1 MSVQLSGRFAILG
14 LSKLPRYVYK
24 GPDFDANKLSTFL
37 RRNLITYQALS
48 PSHALV
54 TRANEL
60 QRFHRSFSTSKIL
73 NSDIYRGAK
82 EIHAHRVN
90 GGRRIYFIDL
100 KYDISG
106 NPNREALMVKLV
118 EKTLTKNRKSM
129 ILINFCDFNKFIH
142 HLKQGF
148 DPEIY
153 EKVSTCYASYQTS
166 LIQKEY
172 VSKEFEN
179 RKYEFFA
186 QENDNGKFL
195 KLVEL
200 RGANQEAKSH
210 ILVAHEYLPL
220 LVDGCEQVLKFGESY
235 VEDYIEKMS
244 KKIT

>member
-1 MSVQLSGRFAILG
+1 MS
-14 LSKLPRYVYK
+14 
-24 GPDFDANKLSTFL
+24 
-37 RRNLITYQALS
+37 
-48 PSHALV
+48 
-54 TRANEL
+54 RAYEL
-60 QRFHRSFSTSKIL
+60 QYLHRSFSTSKIL
-73 NSDIYRGAK
+73 DADIFRGAK
-82 EIHAHRVN
+82 EIHSQRINA
-90 GGRRIYFIDL
+90 GRRQYYIDL
-100 KYDISG
+100 KYDIEG
-106 NPNREALMVKLV
+106 KTDREPLLVKLS
-118 EKTLTKNRKSM
+118 ERPTSTSRKTS
-129 ILINFCDFNKFIH
+129 ILIDFGDLNTLIH

-148 DPEIY
+148 DPDSY

>member
-1 MSVQLSGRFAILG
+1 MSHQLSRRFAVFG
-14 LSKLPRYVYK
+14 LSKLPRCVYK
-24 GPDFDANKLSTFL
+24 GPDLDGNTSSTIL
-37 RRNLITYQALS
+37 RRNSITHQALN
-48 PSHALV
+48 PSQALV
-54 TRANEL
+54 TRASEL
-60 QRFHRSFSTSKIL
+60 QCFHRSFSTSKIL
-73 NSDIYRGAK
+73 NNDIYRGTK
-82 EIHAHRVN
+82 EIYTNRVT
-90 GGRRIYFIDL
+90 GGKRIYFIDL

-106 NPNREALMVKLV
+106 NPNREALLVKLV
-118 EKTLTKNRKSM
+118 EKTLNKNRKSM
-129 ILINFCDFNKFIH
+129 IMINFCDFNKFIH

-148 DPEIY
+148 DPDSY

>member
-37 RRNLITYQALS
+37 RRNLITYQALN

-60 QRFHRSFSTSKIL
+60 QRFHRTFSTSKIL

-118 EKTLTKNRKSM
+118 EKTLNTNRKSM
-129 ILINFCDFNKFIH
+129 ILINFCDFNKFIDN
-142 HLKQGF
+142 LKQGL
-148 DPEIY
+148 DPDGY

-166 LIQKEY
+166 LIRTEFVNKEM
-172 VSKEFEN
+172 EN
-179 RKYEFFA
+179 RKYEFVA

-195 KLVEL
+195 KLIEL
-200 RGANQEAKSH
+200 RGANQEAKSQ
-210 ILVAHEYLPL
+210 ILVSREYLPD

-235 VEDYIEKMS
+235 VEDYIERMS

>member
-37 RRNLITYQALS
+37 RRNLITYQVLY

-73 NSDIYRGAK
+73 NADIYRGAK

-148 DPEIY
+148 DPDSY

-179 RKYEFFA
+179 RMYEFFA

-210 ILVAHEYLPL
+210 ILVAHEYLPS